1 MRESECLSK
10 FVSNLLG
17 VTLEG
22 DAPVLLI
29 PNIVFDILSPGYSL
43 GGVESY
49 TMLPGLQT
57 A

>member
-1 MRESECLSK
+1 MREYECLRK
-10 FVSNLLG
+10 FVRNLLG

-22 DAPVLLI
+22 DAQVLLM
-29 PNIVFDILSPGYSL
+29 PNIVFDMLSPGYSL

-49 TMLPGLQT
+49 TMLPGLQM